1 MFAFY
6 QSLTVVNGIIFNY
19 FYPARKVLIQNV
31 AIFKWA
37 DLDVLKIQ
45 VSLKKVFMLLYSV
58 LNYNETQNYHY

>member
-1 MFAFY
+1 MLEFY
-6 QSLTVVNGIIFNY
+6 QPLTVANGIILNY

-45 VSLKKVFMLLYSV
+45 VSLKQVFMLLYSV

>member
-6 QSLTVVNGIIFNY
+6 QSLTVVNGIVFNY
-19 FYPARKVLIQNV
+19 FYPVRKALLQNV

-45 VSLKKVFMLLYSV
+45 VSLKKVFMLFV
-58 LNYNETQNYHY
+58 F